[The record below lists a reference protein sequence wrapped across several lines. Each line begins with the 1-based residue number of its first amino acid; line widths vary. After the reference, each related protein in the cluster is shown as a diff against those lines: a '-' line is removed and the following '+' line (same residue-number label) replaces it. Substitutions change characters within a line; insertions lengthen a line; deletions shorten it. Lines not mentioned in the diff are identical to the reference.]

1 MCVVEV
7 PLNRFNGGKT
17 TYEEK
22 GAVTVQIIQNSD
34 ADDKRFCTLQVIVR
48 AVAKGKKQA
57 RLTIIFRG
65 MGKRIS
71 DEERGSWDTRVNVTF
86 QPKA

>member
-34 ADDKRFCTLQVIVR
+34 ADDKRFCTLQVIIR
-48 AVAKGKKQA
+48 AVAKGKKQP
-57 RLTIIFRG
+57 
-65 MGKRIS
+65 RI
-71 DEERGSWDTRVNVTF
+71 TVMF
-86 QPKA
+86 